1 MNMLRTFSNRLT
13 AALLA
18 LALMVLGFG
27 HQHAPALPADPMLAA
42 YIQMGGELDDL
53 CVSQDG
59 PQGMAEDCPVCTLAQ
74 IMALG
79 ADAPGAGVALRI
91 AMLDVPVAGHL
102 LAHAHSPRAPPAR
115 GPPLF
120 LV

>member
-27 HQHAPALPADPMLAA
+27 HQHAPALPADPMLVA

-53 CVSQDG
+53 CVTQDG
-59 PQGMAEDCPVCTLAQ
+59 PQGMAEECPVCTLAQ

-79 ADAPGAGVALRI
+79 ADAHGTGVALRV
-91 AMLDVPVAGHL
+91 AALDLPAAGHL
-102 LAHAHSPRAPPAR
+102 LARAHSPRAPPAR

>member
-1 MNMLRTFSNRLT
+1 MNLLKAFSNRLT
-13 AALLA
+13 AALFA

-27 HQHAPALPADPMLAA
+27 HQHAPALPADLTMAA
-42 YIQMGGELDDL
+42 YIQMGGTLDDL
-53 CVSQDG
+53 CITQDG
-59 PQGMAEDCPVCTLAQ
+59 PQAMADDCPVCTLAQ

-79 ADAPGAGVALRI
+79 TDAPASGAVFRI
-91 AMLDVPVAGHL
+91 AVLEPPVAGHSL
-102 LAHAHSPRAPPAR
+102 TRAHGPRAPPAR

>member
-1 MNMLRTFSNRLT
+1 MNLLKTFSSRLT

-42 YIQMGGELDDL
+42 YVQMGGELDDL
-53 CVSQDG
+53 CVTQDG
-59 PQGMAEDCPVCTLAQ
+59 PQAMADDCPVCTLAQ

-79 ADAPGAGVALRI
+79 TDAPGSGVALRI
-91 AMLDVPVAGHL
+91 ARLDLPAVGHL
-102 LAHAHSPRAPPAR
+102 LARVHSPRAPPAR
-115 GPPLF
+115 GPPHF

>member
-1 MNMLRTFSNRLT
+1 MIMLRTFSNRLT
-13 AALLA
+13 AAFLA

-79 ADAPGAGVALRI
+79 AGAAGAGVALRV
-91 AMLDVPVAGHL
+91 AVLDVPVAGHL

>member
-1 MNMLRTFSNRLT
+1 
-13 AALLA
+13 
-18 LALMVLGFG
+18 
-27 HQHAPALPADPMLAA
+27 MLAA
-42 YIQMGGELDDL
+42 YIQMGGELEDL

-59 PQGMAEDCPVCTLAQ
+59 PQGMAEECPVCTLAQ

-79 ADAPGAGVALRI
+79 ADAPGAGVALCI
-91 AMLDVPVAGHL
+91 AMLDVPAAGHL
-102 LAHAHSPRAPPAR
+102 LVRAHSPRAPPAR

>member
-79 ADAPGAGVALRI
+79 ADAPASSFVLRI
-91 AMLDVPVAGHL
+91 VTLDMPAAGHL
-102 LAHAHSPRAPPAR
+102 LARAHSPRGPPAR

>member
-1 MNMLRTFSNRLT
+1 MNLLRTFSNRLT

-18 LALMVLGFG
+18 LGLMVLGFG

-53 CVSQDG
+53 CVTQDG
-59 PQGMAEDCPVCTLAQ
+59 PQGMAEDCPICTLAQ
-74 IMALG
+74 IMAVS
-79 ADAPGAGVALRI
+79 ADALGSGVALRI
-91 AMLDVPVAGHL
+91 STLDLPSAGHL
-102 LAHAHSPRAPPAR
+102 LARLHSPRGPPAR

>member
-1 MNMLRTFSNRLT
+1 MNLLRTFSNRLT

-42 YIQMGGELDDL
+42 YIQMGGALDDL
-53 CVSQDG
+53 CVTQDG
-59 PQGMAEDCPVCTLAQ
+59 PQRMAEDCPVCTVAQ
-74 IMALG
+74 NMALG
-79 ADAPGAGVALRI
+79 AEAPGSSIALRL
-91 AMLDVPVAGHL
+91 ATLDPTAAGHL
-102 LAHAHSPRAPPAR
+102 LTRSHSPHAPPAR

-120 LV
+120 LA